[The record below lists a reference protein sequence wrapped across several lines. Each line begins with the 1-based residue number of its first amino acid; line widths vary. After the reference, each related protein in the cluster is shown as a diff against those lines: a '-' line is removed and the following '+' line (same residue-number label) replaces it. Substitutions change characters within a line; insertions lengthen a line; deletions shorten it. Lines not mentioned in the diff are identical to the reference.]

1 LRETENFMKHQLD
14 VGTLA
19 TLVRTKRAGRG
30 LREVADEIGEV
41 SPSTLSRVENE
52 KAPDLTTFL
61 RICDWLQVPPAQLL
75 LNEEVVAEGKATDTS
90 EKIALLLRSDSQL
103 DPATANALAA
113 IIKATYQTLP
123 KQTDG
128 RRD

>member
-1 LRETENFMKHQLD
+1 MRYQLD
-14 VGTLA
+14 AEALA

-30 LREVADEIGEV
+30 LREVADEIGDV

-52 KAPDLTTFL
+52 KAPDMTTFL

-75 LNEEVVAEGKATDTS
+75 RDQEIPAATATADTS
-90 EKIALLLRSDSQL
+90 ERIALLLRSDNQL

-123 KQTDG
+123 KKD
-128 RRD
+128 DENI

>member
-1 LRETENFMKHQLD
+1 MKYQLD
-14 VGTLA
+14 AETLA

-30 LREVADEIGEV
+30 LREVADEIGDV

-52 KAPDLTTFL
+52 KAPDMTTFL

-75 LNEEVVAEGKATDTS
+75 RDQESPAATPAADTS
-90 EKIALLLRSDSQL
+90 ERIALLLRSDNQL

-123 KQTDG
+123 KKDDD
-128 RRD
+128 RA